1 MPDAKKYETEIETEI
16 IELTRQLVESIVHSD
31 WETYTQLCAEDLT
44 AYEPEANGDLV
55 KGMAF
60 HQHYFDMQNASP
72 YANATTTLSSPS
84 VRILGEDAAVIAYV
98 RLTKRVGG
106 DNKSTTSSTQETRVW
121 QRIGGV
127 WKHVHFHRT

>member
-1 MPDAKKYETEIETEI
+1 MPDSRNHETEI

-44 AYEPEANGDLV
+44 AYEPEANGHLV

-60 HQHYFDMQNASP
+60 HKHYFDMQNASP

-84 VRILGEDAAVIAYV
+84 VRILGEEAAVIAYV
-98 RLTKRVGG
+98 RLTQRVGS
-106 DNKSTTSSTQETRVW
+106 DN
-121 QRIGGV
+121 
-127 WKHVHFHRT
+127 